1 MTVIYLTGLSH
12 TYVCPCVDNKII
24 DDKYS
29 VHMKNAEDRRR
40 GGGTRIARTH
50 SGRPRVVGVRTA
62 GTGRPAEASSS
73 TVLPSHLLTN
83 SSVCN

>member
-40 GGGTRIARTH
+40 GGGDKDSSNTFRPSPCCRCTYSRDREA
-50 SGRPRVVGVRTA
+50 GRGKQQY
-62 GTGRPAEASSS
+62 GPAISSAYQQQ
-73 TVLPSHLLTN
+73 
-83 SSVCN
+83 CM